1 MSPLHEFDIMGVYVP
16 PFLIHLL
23 LAAAPFFLV
32 RWLAARSG
40 LLFRLWNVGLVELS
54 LFIFILCAVV
64 YV

>member
-1 MSPLHEFDIMGVYVP
+1 MIPLQEFDVMGLYVP

-23 LAAAPFFLV
+23 LAAPPFFLL

-40 LLFRLWNVGLVELS
+40 WLFKLWNVGLVELS

-64 YV
+64 YA